1 MRWPQES
8 KVEKSYPTI
17 GSEGKRKGPSR
28 REQSGRRKRPRSCL
42 IITAKK
48 QNFPVICNPKNALSD
63 LLGLTRLFSEV
74 RQASFFPL
82 GLSMLYIISTG
93 KHGIQRRQVTSDQQL
108 RVSSSPP
115 SSATYDAGA
124 LFVLIHLPI
133 CPAEWGKVTFL
144 VEMFREKESRMTG
157 YWMAKQVWQN
167 STALKSC
174 F

>member
-8 KVEKSYPTI
+8 KVEKSHPTI

-48 QNFPVICNPKNALSD
+48 QNFPVICNPKNAFSD

-133 CPAEWGKVTFL
+133 CPAE
-144 VEMFREKESRMTG
+144 
-157 YWMAKQVWQN
+157 
-167 STALKSC
+167 
-174 F
+174 